1 MITRTVIKDHLALDR
16 RTFSILATGS
26 TAIAGAGTTLYN
38 LGCFAPIE
46 WRLISRLTAENC

>member
-16 RTFSILATGS
+16 RTFSILATA

-46 WRLISRLTAENC
+46 WRLISLLTVENC